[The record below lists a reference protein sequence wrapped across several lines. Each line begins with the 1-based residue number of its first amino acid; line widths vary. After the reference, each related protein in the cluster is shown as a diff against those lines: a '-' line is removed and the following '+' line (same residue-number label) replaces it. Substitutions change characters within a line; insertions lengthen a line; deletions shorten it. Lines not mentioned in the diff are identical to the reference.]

1 MTKVVRDFTLNK
13 KKFKPPKTFFYNFF
27 HKILHH
33 FQKFYTILEG
43 KDGNLFHL
51 WWELEGRAVSKL

>member
-1 MTKVVRDFTLNK
+1 MTKKKVVRDFPPNK
-13 KKFKPPKTFFYNFF
+13 KNFKPPKTFYKFF

-51 WWELEGRAVSKL
+51 S